1 MMPGSI
7 QRIKSGTEA
16 DMDAKSLGNKIKE
29 ARLSK
34 KLTQAEVVGSFITRN
49 MLSQIE
55 SGTAMPSMKTLS
67 YLSSVLELPLSS
79 LLTEEQE
86 TAGFS
91 GSSAPDLTDDS
102 LSKQL
107 LLLKSRAAEKD
118 YEGILSLVSN
128 PFPASGDALYDEKS
142 AYLARASYEC
152 ALCCES
158 KNDLAAAITH
168 AKNAE
173 QYASEGFYAN
183 QALKADALLLVARLA
198 EQLGKKYR

>member
-1 MMPGSI
+1 
-7 QRIKSGTEA
+7 
-16 DMDAKSLGNKIKE
+16 MDAKALGHKIKE

-55 SGTAMPSMKTLS
+55 SGTAMPSMKTLA

-86 TAGFS
+86 TAEFPRS
-91 GSSAPDLTDDS
+91 PAPELTDAS
-102 LSKQL
+102 LSGQL
-107 LLLKSRAAEKD
+107 LTLKARAAEQD
-118 YEGILSLVSN
+118 FEGILTLVSN
-128 PFPASGDALYDEKS
+128 PFPDSGEALYDEKS

-152 ALCCES
+152 ALRCEAQ
-158 KNDLAAAITH
+158 NDLGAAINH

-183 QALKADALLLVARLA
+183 QALKADALLLLARLA
-198 EQLGKKYR
+198 EQLGKRYR